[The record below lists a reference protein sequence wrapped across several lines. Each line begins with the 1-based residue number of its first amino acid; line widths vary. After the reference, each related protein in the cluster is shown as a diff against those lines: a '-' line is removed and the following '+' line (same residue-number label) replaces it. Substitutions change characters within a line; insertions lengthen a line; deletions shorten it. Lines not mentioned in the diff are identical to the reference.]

1 MCNFNFNYYSHYFAS
16 SFNLNFNNENKN
28 LFENS
33 NLRFEKLFR
42 NNNESLD
49 VYEKILI
56 VVANDFF

>member
-16 SFNLNFNNENKN
+16 SFNFNNENKN

-42 NNNESLD
+42 DNNESLD